1 MCVCVSRV
9 VCVCLCHS
17 QGPEL
22 GHVVEAGHWD
32 AADVVVVQGSVK
44 HQRDY

>member
-1 MCVCVSRV
+1 MC
-9 VCVCLCHS
+9 LFHS

-32 AADVVVVQGSVK
+32 AADVVVVQCSAKHCNVK
-44 HQRDY
+44 LGECIK